1 MSETFTI
8 AIPMAGLGTR
18 MRPQTWSK
26 PKPLIHLAG
35 KTVLDYVLNQF
46 QSVPRFKDA
55 QFVLILGPNQEDQV
69 IPYMREK
76 HPDKKV
82 RYVIQEE
89 MRGQS
94 DALYLAKEYLKGPM
108 LMAFS
113 DTLIKTDLSFLDNE
127 ILDGIAWVKAV
138 PDPRRFGVAEVT
150 KAGHITRL
158 IEKPKGMENNLAV
171 VGFYYF
177 KKGADLVAAIQKQL
191 DEDISLNGEFFLVDA
206 INLMIKA
213 GSTMRAQ
220 PVNIWLD
227 AGKPGALLETNRYL
241 LENSNDNSS
250 AAGKREKVTI
260 IPPVY
265 VHPKAEIKN
274 SVIGPHVSVSQDAVI
289 ENTILK
295 NSIVEQGA
303 MINNMVLENS
313 IIGRS
318 AAVRGRAEIMNIGDN
333 SWIEI

>member
-1 MSETFTI
+1 MAEPFTI

-35 KTVLDYVLNQF
+35 KTVLDYVLDQF
-46 QSVPRFKDA
+46 QSIPRFNEA
-55 QFVLILGPNQEDQV
+55 QFVLILGPNQKDQV
-69 IPYMREK
+69 IPYMQEN

-82 RYVIQEE
+82 HYVIQEV

-113 DTLIKTDLSFLDNE
+113 DTLIESDLSFLDKEN
-127 ILDGIAWVKAV
+127 LDGIAWVKAV
-138 PDPRRFGVAEVT
+138 PDPRRFGVAEVN
-150 KAGHITRL
+150 KNGHITRL
-158 IEKPKGMENNLAV
+158 IEKPKGIENNLAV

-177 KKGADLVAAIQKQL
+177 KNGGDLVSAIRQQL
-191 DEDISLNGEFFLVDA
+191 DKDISLNGEFFLVDA

-213 GSTMRAQ
+213 GATMRVQ
-220 PVNIWLD
+220 PVDVWLD
-227 AGKPGALLETNRYL
+227 AGKPEALLETNRYL
-241 LENSNDNSS
+241 LENGNDNSS
-250 AAGKREKVTI
+250 NASKREKVTV

-265 VHPKAEIKN
+265 IHPEAEIKN
-274 SVIGPHVSVSQDAVI
+274 SAIGPYVSISQGAII

-303 MINNMVLENS
+303 MINHMVLENS
-313 IIGRS
+313 LIGRS
-318 AAVRGRAEIMNIGDN
+318 AAVRGRAETMNIGDN